1 MKRFIPFLSFICL
14 AFFGSAQCDDL
25 FFSEYVEGYANN
37 NALEIYNPTNAAINL
52 GDYGI
57 ARFSNGATVA
67 GETKAIGLP
76 SEMIEAGDVF
86 VVVVDQTDMSL
97 FDSQLDK
104 PVWNG
109 FNVIDTLYDVVTG
122 EVVLDSFG
130 NVIVGPQYNENVS
143 AIYGDVYNE
152 QYDLQC
158 KADAFL
164 CPEYE
169 INNAMYFNG
178 NDAMALFKGS
188 SVDSD
193 GGNIIDVIGV
203 IGEDPTVTLMQDA
216 WVDEFGGW
224 ITKDK
229 TIIRNFDVATGRS
242 DFSEVVAALGGSFT
256 GEGWSKYNKND
267 FSYLGIH
274 NSVCNADPVPNQYS
288 CSLGPLNTND
298 INLVSL
304 NIFPNPNGIGTLQIE
319 AEENVILVEIYD
331 ILGKRISSET
341 RNNQSKEASI
351 DLDGL
356 NASTYLIKVHFPNNQ
371 FSVRTLVVE

>member
-1 MKRFIPFLSFICL
+1 MKRFIPFASFIFL

-37 NALEIYNPTNAAINL
+37 KALEIYNPTNAAINL
-52 GDYGI
+52 GDYGV
-57 ARFSNGATVA
+57 ARFSNGSTVA
-67 GETKAIGLP
+67 GDTKAISLP
-76 SEMIEAGDVF
+76 SEMLEAGDVF
-86 VVVVDQTDMSL
+86 VIVVDQTDMSL

-109 FNVIDTLYDVVTG
+109 FNVIDTIYDNVTG
-122 EVVLDSFG
+122 EVVLDTFG
-130 NVIVGPQYNENVS
+130 NPLIGPTYNDNGS
-143 AIYGDVYNE
+143 AVFGDEYDE
-152 QYDLQC
+152 RYDLQC

-164 CPEYE
+164 CPTYE
-169 INNAMYFNG
+169 VNNSMYFNG

-224 ITKDK
+224 LTKDK
-229 TIIRNFDVATGRS
+229 TLVRSFDVATGRA
-242 DFSEVVAALGGSFT
+242 DFSEVVAALGGSFA
-256 GEGWSKYNKND
+256 GEGWIKNSKND

-274 NSVCNADPVPNQYS
+274 NSVCNADPVPSQYS

-298 INLVSL
+298 VNVVSL

-319 AEENVILVEIYD
+319 AEESVLLVEIYD
-331 ILGKRISSET
+331 VLGKRINSEI
-341 RNNQSKEASI
+341 RNDQSKEISI

-356 NASTYLIKVHFPNNQ
+356 AGGSYVIKVHFPNNK
-371 FSVRTLVVE
+371 FSVRTLLVE